1 MQSIRLSRSRAALAL
16 AAALVLVAACGRQ
29 QEGER
34 CDSAAEFGGGD
45 SDCGDGLQCVE
56 RSSVNSEICCPISG
70 TPTDPACLS
79 DGSTTSSGAGG
90 SGAGGSGATTGTG
103 GMGGMSAG
111 GMGGAAAGGMGG
123 SAGGMGGAGGGA

>member
-1 MQSIRLSRSRAALAL
+1 MQSKRLSRSRAALAAL
-16 AAALVLVAACGRQ
+16 AAALVLLVACGRQ

-103 GMGGMSAG
+103 GAG
-111 GMGGAAAGGMGG
+111 GMGGGPPEGTGEG
-123 SAGGMGGAGGGA
+123 VGRRGEGL